1 MLRIRSEDTIG
12 FLYELVNALALAGID
27 IVRLIVA
34 SSGHSVFDTL
44 HVTDA
49 MGEKI
54 TNRNRQRELRAAVV
68 LIKHFTHLLP
78 RSPNPEAAL
87 LHFRDFL
94 EHLFQQPNWLEELA
108 SLERSDVL
116 EALATLLG
124 VSDFLWEDFLRLQ
137 HVNLFPVVTD
147 IAGLEHRKAREV
159 LAAELQAELAGAA
172 TPEERRTRLNA
183 FKDRE
188 MFRVD
193 MRHILGQD
201 REFGEFSAELG
212 DVAEVV
218 VAAALEICRR
228 ELEER
233 YGAPQ
238 PSASGKGSA
247 LRLRAGQVRRARTW
261 LRVRHRV
268 DVHLRRC
275 RSDKRTR
282 GDRGGRVLSAVGRG
296 VHARH
301 SFASGGGFSD

>member
-1 MLRIRSEDTIG
+1 M
-12 FLYELVNALALAGID
+12 
-27 IVRLIVA
+27 A

-54 TNRNRQRELRAAVV
+54 TNPNRQRELRAAVV

-147 IAGLEHRKAREV
+147 IAGLERRKSRDV
-159 LAAELQAELAGAA
+159 LAAELQAELAGA
-172 TPEERRTRLNA
+172 TTRKN
-183 FKDRE
+183 
-188 MFRVD
+188 
-193 MRHILGQD
+193 
-201 REFGEFSAELG
+201 
-212 DVAEVV
+212 
-218 VAAALEICRR
+218 
-228 ELEER
+228 
-233 YGAPQ
+233 
-238 PSASGKGSA
+238 
-247 LRLRAGQVRRARTW
+247 
-261 LRVRHRV
+261 
-268 DVHLRRC
+268 
-275 RSDKRTR
+275 
-282 GDRGGRVLSAVGRG
+282 VGRG
-296 VHARH
+296 
-301 SFASGGGFSD
+301 